1 MTYCLN
7 PQCQKPQNPEGNKF
21 CQNCGAKLLL
31 SERYRAIKPTGKGG
45 FSRTFLAVDEREGKR
60 RCVIKQ
66 FRGQTQNAAEL
77 FRKDIARL
85 EELGKHPQIPEL
97 LAHFELDDRQ
107 YLVQEYIE
115 GQNLAEKLADDGAFS
130 EAQIRELLTE
140 LLPVLHFLH
149 EGKLLHRDIKPAN
162 MIRRQ
167 SSASSGERGEIVLVG
182 FGAAKYATE
191 TALAKT
197 GTLIGSAEFAAPEQL
212 MGKAT
217 FASDIY
223 SLGVSCIYLL
233 TEIHPFDLF
242 DSMEGTWVWRDYTGN
257 RVSTELGGILDKM
270 LHQTVRRRYQSAEEV
285 LKDLNPGL
293 IPVLRQ
299 HFPLN
304 SGSSEPV
311 VETPFIA
318 SSTEQPVVETP
329 FIASSTEPP
338 LVETPFIASSTE
350 QPVVERTI
358 ASKRTGEGTSP
369 PPPPPAPKWRCS
381 ASLGNSDSAVE
392 VTSVA
397 FSPQSRIIAT
407 SSWDGT
413 VKLWDLSDGEFGQ
426 LCAEPLHTLAEHANG
441 VMSTAIS
448 RDGQTLVSGS
458 ADCTIKIWRLWQL
471 SPAELRTGT
480 QPVLTL
486 TLAGH
491 TNLVASVAISPDG
504 QTVASGSRDKTIQ
517 LWNLKTGE
525 LLGTLTGHS
534 DRVTCVTF
542 SSGGQILA
550 SAGADSTI
558 KIWQVSTGEL
568 RSTLTGHAGAVN
580 TVALSPDGKTAISG
594 SWDRTVK
601 LWNLLDGK
609 LSHTLSGHLLS
620 VASVAV
626 SPDGKTI
633 ATGSH
638 DATIKLWNVPN
649 SDGSAGNPTAPQELL
664 LQTLSGHSRG
674 VSAVAISPDGQTI
687 ASTSQ
692 DGTVKIW
699 RCY

>member
-7 PQCQKPQNPEGNKF
+7 NQCQKPQNPEGNKF
-21 CQNCGAKLLL
+21 CQNCGSKLLL
-31 SERYRAIKPTGKGG
+31 SGRYRAIKPTGKGG
-45 FSRTFLAVDEREGKR
+45 FSRTFLAVDEGEGKR

-77 FRKDIARL
+77 FRKEIARL

-115 GQNLAEKLADDGAFS
+115 GQNLAEQLASEGAFS
-130 EAQIRELLTE
+130 EEQLREVLAE
-140 LLPVLHFLH
+140 VLPVLHFLH

-162 MIRRQ
+162 MIRRSTLTPNPSPIQ
-167 SSASSGERGEIVLVG
+167 GEGRKTGERGQIVLVG

-212 MGKAT
+212 LGKAT

-233 TEIHPFDLF
+233 TDIHPFDLF

-270 LHQTVRRRYQSAEEV
+270 LQQTVRRRYQSAEEV

-293 IPVLRQ
+293 IPVRRQ
-299 HFPLN
+299 HFTVS
-304 SGSSEPV
+304 SGSGEPV
-311 VETPFIA
+311 N
-318 SSTEQPVVETP
+318 
-329 FIASSTEPP
+329 
-338 LVETPFIASSTE
+338 
-350 QPVVERTI
+350 ERTI
-358 ASKRTGEGTSP
+358 ASASTSPPAVPAVPVSELPTRIAPPAPLPPPP
-369 PPPPPAPKWRCS
+369 PPPPPAPQPQWRC
-381 ASLGNSDSAVE
+381 AATVDTSDSAVE
-392 VTSVA
+392 VTSLA
-397 FSPQSRIIAT
+397 FSPQSRIIAS

-413 VKLWDLSDGEFGQ
+413 VKLWDFTAGEFGQ
-426 LCAEPLHTLAEHANG
+426 LSCQPLHTLAEHASG
-441 VMSTAIS
+441 VMSAAIS
-448 RDGQTLVSGS
+448 RDGQTLVTGS
-458 ADCTIKIWRLWQL
+458 ADCTVKVWRLWQL
-471 SPAELRTGT
+471 SPAELRAGT
-480 QPVLTL
+480 QPVLAL

-491 TNLVASVAISPDG
+491 SNLVASVAISPDG
-504 QTVASGSRDKTIQ
+504 RTIASGSRDRTIQ
-517 LWNLKTGE
+517 LWDLKTAE

-542 SSGGQILA
+542 SSDGQILA
-550 SAGADSTI
+550 SAGAEGTV

-568 RSTLTGHAGAVN
+568 QHTLSGHAGAVN

-601 LWNLLDGK
+601 LWNLQDGS

-620 VASVAV
+620 VAGVAV
-626 SPDGKTI
+626 SPDGQTV

-638 DATIKLWNVPN
+638 DATIKLWNLPN
-649 SDGSAGNPTAPQELL
+649 SDGCACLPTPPQQLL

-674 VSAVAISPDGQTI
+674 VSAVAFSPDGQTVVS
-687 ASTSQ
+687 ASQ

-699 RCY
+699 RCD